1 MEPKGY
7 ELLKIETKIDALE
20 KELSALFAD
29 FKKYES
35 KKDIAIEN
43 PAYQKLQKMNVCCL
57 NLLETSGN
65 ILKILKKICNGLSN
79 SLGISNPKNIHR
91 PCKQKL
97 A

>member
-43 PAYQKLQKMNVCCL
+43 PAYQKLQKMKVCCL
-57 NLLETSGN
+57 NLLQTYREYTKN
-65 ILKILKKICNGLSN
+65 LKNN
-79 SLGISNPKNIHR
+79 T
-91 PCKQKL
+91 
-97 A
+97 